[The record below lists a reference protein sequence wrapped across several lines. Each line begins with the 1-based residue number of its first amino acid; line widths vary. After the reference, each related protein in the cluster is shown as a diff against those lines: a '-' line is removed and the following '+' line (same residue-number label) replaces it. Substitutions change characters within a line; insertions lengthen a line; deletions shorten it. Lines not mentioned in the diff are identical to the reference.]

1 MTEPTNSFEY
11 WKDRCQFQIGQ
22 CRILVNLTETEKF
35 YKSQPRIIENCL
47 SEDCKYY
54 QDTIIQKQNRL
65 FDLLKKMKVDLS
77 RQPNT
82 IPQGL
87 HIVHVHQNKVGY
99 IGFYYVF
106 GELKKTTKKRKV
118 LDENGE
124 IIKVSFNDAEFG
136 DNIQVTINRIDIDKL
151 SFDFYLEDSKE

>member
-1 MTEPTNSFEY
+1 MTSVDNQIQFLKACISFTFT
-11 WKDRCQFQIGQ
+11 KIKLG
-22 CRILVNLTETEKF
+22 ILAF
-35 YKSQPRIIENCL
+35 IM
-47 SEDCKYY
+47 
-54 QDTIIQKQNRL
+54 
-65 FDLLKKMKVDLS
+65 F
-77 RQPNT
+77 
-82 IPQGL
+82 
-87 HIVHVHQNKVGY
+87 
-99 IGFYYVF
+99 F